1 MSIDPSNR
9 WRNAEASLVVWA
21 FGLTVAGAPAMLGQ
35 GQPQHKKGLPFVR
48 WSLVPVS
55 DIVVGFAPQRT
66 HRVSALLVASVYWPA
81 VSDADGVGRFDLAN
95 AVDDLRDALTTIS
108 VTMRDHTV
116 DPVVDLPG
124 AHIIRSVTPPTHQ
137 RPRSVDGYDRAV
149 VTAPVFWDAYRD
161 A

>member
-9 WRNAEASLVVWA
+9 WRNAEASLFVWA
-21 FGLTVAGAPAMLGQ
+21 SGLTVAGSPAMRFD
-35 GQPQHKKGLPFVR
+35 GQPQHDLGSPFIR
-48 WSLVPVS
+48 WSLSPVS
-55 DIVVGFAPQRT
+55 DNVVGFAPTRT
-66 HRVSALLVASVYWPA
+66 HRVSALLIATVYWPA
-81 VSDADGVGRFDLAN
+81 VSDDGSIGFYDLAN

-137 RPRSVDGYDRAV
+137 RPSSVDGYDRAV